1 MPEKFTTSQKTRR
14 TMNGAARPNNGRIGK
29 RAIKDHHLK
38 QSQKKGDRRMNPPQ
52 NH

>member
-14 TMNGAARPNNGRIGK
+14 TMNGARPNNGRIGK
-29 RAIKDHHLK
+29 RAIRDHHVK
-38 QSQKKGDRRMNPPQ
+38 QRQKKGDRRMNPPQ